1 MRAELYVRTLPLRG
15 MPVRGSIQDRI
26 ACEMLIRERRRSIT
40 ESVYSARILSA
51 GLNINEKL
59 FQLWT
64 SILSMEVFQE
74 SYQPE
79 VVQEKEHALKLIQD
93 GTTART
99 TTQVR
104 MFQKLNKLTARD
116 VDMRPATPEELEAFK
131 RRLRKRRLD
140 TAQGK

>member
-40 ESVYSARILSA
+40 ENVYLARILSA
-51 GLNINEKL
+51 GLNLNEKL

-79 VVQEKEHALKLIQD
+79 VVQEKAYALKLIQD
-93 GTTART
+93 STTNRT

-116 VDMRPATPEELEAFK
+116 EDLRPATPEELEAFK
-131 RRLRKRRLD
+131 RRLRKQRLNA
-140 TAQGK
+140 AQGK

>member
-1 MRAELYVRTLPLRG
+1 

-40 ESVYSARILSA
+40 ESVYLARILSA
-51 GLNINEKL
+51 GLNLNEKL

-79 VVQEKEHALKLIQD
+79 VVQEKAHALKLMQD
-93 GTTART
+93 GTTNRT

-104 MFQKLNKLTARD
+104 MFQKLNRLTARD
-116 VDMRPATPEELEAFK
+116 EDLRPATPEELEAFK
-131 RRLRKRRLD
+131 RRLRKQRLD
-140 TAQGK
+140 AAQGK